1 MMNEV
6 NETETK
12 GETSWL
18 FFLDRSRCRAY
29 VVALEEG
36 PVRQAY
42 ALYREGRV
50 LEAAE
55 ALSRATAFA
64 YEVEEATWKRL
75 YAAVPGAGWRGSL
88 LLKDEEVLDE
98 RPGEPALF
106 LQGWKRRR
114 NRMPV
119 AVISQGGWKSE
130 DEEPSELHYALFVD
144 EKLLEMG
151 STGGLDGRE
160 ELPE

>member
-1 MMNEV
+1 MDEV
-6 NETETK
+6 NETEMK

-18 FFLDRSRCRAY
+18 FFLDRNRCHAY

-36 PVRQAY
+36 PVRRAY

-55 ALSRATAFA
+55 ALSGATAFA

-75 YAAVPGAGWRGSL
+75 YETVSGAAWRGNL

-114 NRMPV
+114 DRMPV

-130 DEEPSELHYALFVD
+130 DEEPPELHCTLFVD
-144 EKLLEMG
+144 KKLLEMG
-151 STGGLDGRE
+151 SIEGLGGCEKLSE
-160 ELPE
+160 

>member
-1 MMNEV
+1 MDEV
-6 NETETK
+6 NETEMK

-18 FFLDRSRCRAY
+18 FFLDRNRYHAY

-36 PVRQAY
+36 SVRWAY
-42 ALYREGRV
+42 VLYREGRV
-50 LEAAE
+50 LEGAE
-55 ALSRATAFA
+55 ALSGATAFA
-64 YEVEEATWKRL
+64 YEVEEATWKHL
-75 YAAVPGAGWRGSL
+75 YEAVPGVAWRGSL

-106 LQGWKRRR
+106 LQGR

-130 DEEPSELHYALFVD
+130 DEEPPELHCTFVD
-144 EKLLEMG
+144 EELLEMG
-151 STGGLDGRE
+151 SIE
-160 ELPE
+160 ELGGCEKLPE

>member
-1 MMNEV
+1 MDEV
-6 NETETK
+6 NKTEMK

-18 FFLDRSRCRAY
+18 FFLDRNRCHAY

-36 PVRQAY
+36 PVRRAY

-55 ALSRATAFA
+55 ALSGATAFA

-75 YAAVPGAGWRGSL
+75 YVAVPGAAWRGSL

-106 LQGWKRRR
+106 LQGWKHRR
-114 NRMPV
+114 NRMLV

-130 DEEPSELHYALFVD
+130 DEEPPELHYTFVD
-144 EKLLEMG
+144 EELLEMG
-151 STGGLDGRE
+151 SIEGLSGCE
-160 ELPE
+160 KLPE